1 MNTETFLDN
10 FHTIANAPGGIAR
23 LREMILQLAV
33 QGKLVEQ
40 NPNDEP
46 ASELLKKIEAE
57 KEKSLTTKSAKNTKG
72 GIEPIKD
79 EDKPKIFEPFFTTKG
94 LGKGTGLG
102 LATTYGIVKMHKGQ
116 IAVETIN
123 DPSKGPTGTT
133 FRIIL
138 PRRPE

>member
-1 MNTETFLDN
+1 MLTNLFR
-10 FHTIANAPGGIAR
+10 NAIDAMPGGG
-23 LREMILQLAV
+23 IL
-33 QGKLVEQ
+33 
-40 NPNDEP
+40 
-46 ASELLKKIEAE
+46 KITLEDTPGDVIFIV
-57 KEKSLTTKSAKNTKG
+57 SDTGS
-72 GIEPIKD
+72 GIRD

-116 IAVETIN
+116 ITVETN
-123 DPSKGPTGTT
+123 SNPDKGPTGTT